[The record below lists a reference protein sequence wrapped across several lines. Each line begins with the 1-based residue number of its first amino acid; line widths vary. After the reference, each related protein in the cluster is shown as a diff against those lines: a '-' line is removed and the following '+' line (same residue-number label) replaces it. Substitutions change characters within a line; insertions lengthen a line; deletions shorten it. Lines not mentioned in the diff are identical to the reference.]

1 MTQETLT
8 LISTGCIVLSGV
20 SLLFGWYW
28 IRRRAILRHRNA
40 MLTAT
45 SFAALFLVFYLIRW
59 WTFGSQPFAGQGWW
73 RTLYLLN
80 LVIHILGATLLAPL
94 AFRMIQLALVRRD
107 FIAHRRLARVTLP
120 LWLYVAASGWLT
132 YFLLY
137 RIDF

>member
-59 WTFGSQPFAGQGWW
+59 WTFGSQPFDGQGWW